1 MKKFV
6 ILVCCLPY
14 AAIAQNFYLTFKAG
28 LANYQGE
35 LQSHSITFSQAKFIG
50 SVGLRYD
57 LSEHVSMRSAFTLSS
72 LQADDQKG
80 TSAMQKRN
88 LNFKTSL
95 FDWEVAGQYN
105 IFSLNEKWWTPYV
118 FAGLGLY
125 HYNPYTKTTTGAK
138 TFLSSLA
145 TEGEGFTPG
154 VKPYGLW
161 QASIPMGIGFD
172 YAINEDL
179 RVGLEFTYHKLFT
192 DYLDDVSGAYVD
204 QTALQH
210 EKGQTAVDLA
220 YRGYEVGAG
229 AYPPGGTM
237 RGDPRNKDAWY
248 SFGLTVTCRSFI
260 DQYKRI
266 AGLPAYKRDKKVGC
280 PVTRYNLVF

>member
-14 AAIAQNFYLTFKAG
+14 AALAQNCYLTFKAG

-35 LQSHSITFSQAKFIG
+35 LQAHSIAFSQAKFLG

-57 LSEHVSMRSAFTLSS
+57 LSEHISARTAFTLSS
-72 LQADDQKG
+72 LQADDKKG
-80 TSAMQKRN
+80 TTAMQARN

-95 FDWEVAGQYN
+95 FDWELAGQYN

-118 FAGLGLY
+118 FAGLSLF
-125 HYNPYTKTTTGAK
+125 HYNPYTKTNTGAK
-138 TFLSSLA
+138 TYLSSLG
-145 TEGEGFTPG
+145 TEGEGFAPG
-154 VKPYGLW
+154 VKSYGLW
-161 QASIPMGIGFD
+161 QASIPLGLGFD

-179 RVGLEFTYHKLFT
+179 RIGLEFTYHKLFT
-192 DYLDDVSGAYVD
+192 DYLDDVSGVYVD
-204 QTALQH
+204 QTALLH
-210 EKGQTAVDLA
+210 AKGQTAVDLA
-220 YRGYEVGAG
+220 YRGAG
-229 AYPPGGTM
+229 TYPPAGTM
-237 RGDPRNKDAWY
+237 RGDSRNKDAWY

-266 AGLPAYKRDKKVGC
+266 AGLPAYKKDKKVGC